1 MKYIKILF
9 LLYIPFLIISCS
21 KDNIGNSGVI
31 IKGMIPSGSA
41 RKGAEM
47 TASNTTF
54 SLADTKSIMV
64 FNSSGGYELFDIA
77 DKAFSVRALQGTAT
91 ALVFLGPDNAFI
103 GCLQAGG
110 LNVLPL
116 VSLTDGENTVINL
129 DMLKLEGTNVIPANN
144 PIGNE
149 ININR
154 DEIERFRQFGAFFE
168 SLSQNIDTDSNG
180 VPDLV
185 ENKALFLST
194 MFDIYMG
201 KWGLNNTPPEVIDTS
216 RIYINHGLRI
226 FGKKGIAPSS
236 QSFTLTGPEGSPYND
251 IEKSHY
257 ADAPDGF
264 ITFFHRPAPAPPG
277 YPYGSIFLP
286 FAKGKY
292 TLNLDGKSYSLVYSK
307 VDAMYYLVLAIPTVH
322 TNDKNV
328 ITSVTIEYR
337 DLAGRTI
344 NPENFVYQTMIQ
356 LNAGASQIEQIGTM
370 WENPEA
376 KTHTELYMFV
386 PKTNIIES
394 NVSGINVN
402 YLDLVGN
409 AYFINFKR

>member
-1 MKYIKILF
+1 MKYLKILF
-9 LLYIPFLIISCS
+9 LLYIPFLVISCN
-21 KDNIGNSGVI
+21 KENIGNSGII
-31 IKGMIPSGSA
+31 IKGIIPAGGA
-41 RKGAEM
+41 RKSADLN
-47 TASNTTF
+47 ASGTTF
-54 SLADTKSIMV
+54 TLADTKNIMV
-64 FNSSGGYELFDIA
+64 LNSSGGYELFSISDNS
-77 DKAFSVRALQGTAT
+77 FSVRAIQGTAT

-116 VSLTDGENTVINL
+116 VSLTDGENTLINL
-129 DMLKLEGTNVIPANN
+129 DMLKLVGTNVIPANN

-149 ININR
+149 ININQ

-168 SLSQNIDTDSNG
+168 SLSQNIDTDGNG

-194 MFDIYMG
+194 MFDIFMG
-201 KWGLNNTPPEVIDTS
+201 KWGLNSTPPEVIDTS
-216 RIYINHGLRI
+216 RIFINHGLRI
-226 FGKKGIAPSS
+226 YGRKGLAPSG
-236 QSFTLTGPEGSPYND
+236 QAFTLTGPEGSPYND

-264 ITFFHRPAPAPPG
+264 ITFFHRPAPAPQG
-277 YPYGSIFLP
+277 FPYGSIFLP
-286 FAKGKY
+286 FANGKY

-307 VDAMYYLVLAIPTVH
+307 VDAMYYFVLALPTVH
-322 TNDKNV
+322 TNEKNV

-337 DLAGRTI
+337 DLKGRTI
-344 NPENFVYQTMIQ
+344 NPENFVYQTMVQ
-356 LNAGASQIEQIGTM
+356 LNNGASQIEQIGAL
-370 WENPEA
+370 WESPDS
-376 KTHTELYMFV
+376 KTNTELYMFV

-394 NVSGINVN
+394 NVTGINVS

-409 AYFINFKR
+409 AYTINYKR